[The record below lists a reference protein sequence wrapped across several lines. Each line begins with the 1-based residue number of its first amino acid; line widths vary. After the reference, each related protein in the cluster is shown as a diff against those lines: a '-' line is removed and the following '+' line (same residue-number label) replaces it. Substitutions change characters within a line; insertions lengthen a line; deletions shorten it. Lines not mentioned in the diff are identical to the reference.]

1 MSTGV
6 SPVIHTAEV
15 ATNKP
20 SNMDNDT
27 LGARERGNIS
37 SKVPISTITAN
48 NAAINSAGL
57 VLRLINPTM
66 PVDASITE

>member
-1 MSTGV
+1 
-6 SPVIHTAEV
+6 
-15 ATNKP
+15 
-20 SNMDNDT
+20 MDNDT